1 MSTYCFVRFAS
12 LVLVALVPCPAGT
25 SAANLVETLL
35 EVEVFEP
42 KGPNENLE
50 EQQLDFRYAPRRW
63 QACIG
68 LPDDPHKSIVGSDG
82 GLYYD
87 YGGGRFHDFNVK
99 VAADLETE
107 GNEGDVR
114 QHLLDPRMPVVIT
127 ERHYGGLMLRQ
138 RAWAR
143 PPESQEVDQWSRKR
157 IDYLWVELENQGSK
171 PQRGRIVLKIDSDKL
186 LRVDQDMRLVRYEA
200 KGQAFCM
207 VSPKCVSYSP
217 KPSEA
222 GEPAKQIRPG
232 RLPAV
237 SRNWGKPRAECD
249 ERFRDIL
256 VGYSRPLVFTFPAET
271 AGKYRVAFGLIES
284 WHEDAGRR
292 PLDLRI
298 EGKSVRQVDLVAEYG
313 RHQPVVLT
321 VEAEDENGDGLIE
334 MGVHAVANAEDKN
347 TILTALWVF
356 EADGAPSDQQILVGQ
371 ADSRALAI
379 YEVNSRIENPV
390 RLYFAEK
397 GIEPG
402 QKDQVLIGLYRG
414 EEAEAPVSVEA
425 AQEELDRAINYW
437 QEEVGLPFDR
447 IQVPDIAAQGLLD
460 SCIRNIYQAR
470 ELRNGEPAFQ
480 VGPTCY
486 RGTWAADGPFILEAV
501 TYLGRGQEARA
512 GLELQVE
519 KDEGPGGVP
528 FSKKS
533 GLRLWMIL
541 RHWQLTG
548 DKFWLEKMWPRVQS
562 NVDKIIEYRRMTMTD
577 PSQMNY
583 GLMPIGFGDGG
594 LGGRHRE
601 YTNVYWTLAGLK
613 AAIEIAE
620 QLGKPVLSAWEA
632 EFEDYW
638 EYFEKARNRDK
649 LRDEQG
655 NVYVPVTMK
664 GEQQQ
669 LPQRGAWAFLQSI
682 YPGRIFELDDALMQ
696 GTVAM
701 LDANQREGLI
711 FGTGWDPAGI
721 WNYAGSFYGH
731 AHLWLWHGRKAA
743 ATFYAFGN
751 HACPLLCW
759 REEQN
764 PVGEAEKYVGDMPHN
779 WASAEF
785 IRMVRHMLVLERGR
799 ELHFL
804 GGMPSVWSRA
814 GAVIRLADV
823 PTSFGPVSLSVR
835 VAEDGQSALVRI
847 MLAERERVEKVVV
860 HVEHFERPVRSVRKD
875 GEEVL
880 DKTVVTGAGEEIL
893 LMLDFEQG

>member
-1 MSTYCFVRFAS
+1 MSTRHLIRITGLILMGLAS
-12 LVLVALVPCPAGT
+12 CPT
-25 SAANLVETLL
+25 QILAANSRQILL
-35 EVEVFEP
+35 QAKTFEI
-42 KGPNENLE
+42 KGPIESL
-50 EQQLDFRYAPRRW
+50 QAQKHDFRYAPKRW

-87 YGGGRFHDFNVK
+87 YGGGRFYDFGVK
-99 VAADLETE
+99 VTADLETNGSE
-107 GNEGDVR
+107 SDTK
-114 QHLLDPRMPVVIT
+114 QKLLNPRIPVVIT
-127 ERHYGGLMLRQ
+127 ERQFGGLMLRQ
-138 RAWAR
+138 RVWAG
-143 PPESQEVDQWSRKR
+143 PPESRKVEQWSRKR
-157 IDYLWVELENQGSK
+157 IDYLWLELENRSSK
-171 PQRGRIVLKIDSDKL
+171 PQRGRIVLKVDSDKL
-186 LRVDQDMRLVRYEA
+186 LRVDEDMQRIRYAEEDR
-200 KGQAFCM
+200 AFCM

-217 KPSEA
+217 KPSKE
-222 GEPAKQIRPG
+222 GEPTRQIRPG

-237 SRNWGKPRAECD
+237 SRNWGKPKEECD

-256 VGYSRPLVFTFPAET
+256 VGHNRPLVFTFPAE
-271 AGKYRVAFGLIES
+271 AGKKYQVAFGLIES

-298 EGKSVRQVDLVAEYG
+298 EGKSVRQVDLIADYG

-321 VEAEDENGDGLIE
+321 FEAKDENGNGLLE
-334 MGVHAVANAEDKN
+334 MAVHAASDAEDKN

-356 EADGAPSDQQILVGQ
+356 EAENAPSDQQILLGQ
-371 ADSRALAI
+371 VDSRALAI
-379 YEVNSRIENPV
+379 YEVNSRIENPL
-390 RLYFAEK
+390 RLYFPERRF
-397 GIEPG
+397 EPG
-402 QKDQVLIGLYRG
+402 EKEQVLVGFYRG
-414 EEAEAPVSVEA
+414 REAEAPVSVETA
-425 AQEELDRAINYW
+425 REKLGKAIHYWKEELD
-437 QEEVGLPFDR
+437 LPFDR
-447 IQVPDIAAQGLLD
+447 IRLPDPAVQGLLD

-501 TYLGRGQEARA
+501 TYLGRGHEARA

-519 KDEGPGGVP
+519 ADEGPGGVA

-541 RHWQLTG
+541 RHWQLTS
-548 DKFWLEKMWPRVQS
+548 DEAWLDKMWPKVQF
-562 NVDKIIEYRRMTMTD
+562 NVEKIIEYRRMTMKD
-577 PSQMNY
+577 PSQANY

-613 AAIEIAE
+613 AAIAIAE
-620 QLGKPVLSAWEA
+620 QLEKPIMSAWKA
-632 EFEDYW
+632 EYENYRQ
-638 EYFEKARNRDK
+638 YFDKARNRDK
-649 LRDEQG
+649 LKDKHG

-664 GEQQQ
+664 GEQPQ

-682 YPGRIFELDDALMQ
+682 YPGRIFEADDVLMQ
-696 GTVAM
+696 GTMAM

-731 AHLWLWHGRKAA
+731 AHLWLGHGRKAA

-764 PVGEAEKYVGDMPHN
+764 PRGDPEKYIGDMPHN

-785 IRMVRHMLVLERGR
+785 IRLVRHMLILERGR
-799 ELHFL
+799 ELHLL
-804 GGMPSVWSRA
+804 GGMPRAWSRA
-814 GAVIRLADV
+814 GDVIELTDI
-823 PTSFGPVSLSVR
+823 PTSFGPVSLSVHI
-835 VAEDGQSALVRI
+835 AEDGQSGFIRI
-847 MLAERERVEKVVV
+847 LPPERERPEKIVV
-860 HVEHFERPVRSVRKD
+860 HLEHFERSVRSVQKD
-875 GEEVL
+875 GEEIL
-880 DKTVVTGAGEEIL
+880 DSSVATPTGKDIL
-893 LMLDFEQG
+893 LTLHFD